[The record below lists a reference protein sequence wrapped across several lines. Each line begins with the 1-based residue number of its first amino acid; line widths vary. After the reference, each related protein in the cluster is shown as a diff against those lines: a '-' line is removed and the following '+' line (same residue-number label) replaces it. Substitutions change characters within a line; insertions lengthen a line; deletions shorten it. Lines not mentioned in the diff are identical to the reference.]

1 MQLHAPPEQAAQV
14 AEHDVRVGH
23 RRALAAAAVAGGA
36 GQRAGALGADAERPG
51 HRHVRDRAAAGADR
65 DDVERGDAD
74 AEVVGER
81 ARARDGWMRVPIERH
96 VGRRAAHVEAEDVAM
111 ARELAEEHGCA
122 HSAGGPR
129 EDRLDGSGPGLGGRH
144 QTAVRAHD
152 VEGCI
157 REAVGESA
165 ARLGRVP
172 DHRGLNV
179 GVRDRGERSL
189 VLAELRQHVRRGG
202 NGEPAHRVAGDRGG
216 VLLERR
222 PRVAVQERHGQ
233 RLDAAP
239 LQILDGGANL
249 VGVDGL
255 RDLTA
260 RGRTTTHLTNVPDV
274 DERLR
279 LVPDDPAGDGAGG
292 PRAGDLEDVPETLR
306 HQEADARALALEH
319 RVRRD
324 RRAVQ
329 HGPDIAPG
337 STPARSTASRI
348 PRTTPSAGSRVVGT
362 LASTAGPPSRGMSR
376 TSVNVPPTSTPTRW
390 VTRPRPARVARRAQP
405 CARHARA

>member
-1 MQLHAPPEQAAQV
+1 M
-14 AEHDVRVGH
+14 
-23 RRALAAAAVAGGA
+23 
-36 GQRAGALGADAERPG
+36 
-51 HRHVRDRAAAGADR
+51 
-65 DDVERGDAD
+65 
-74 AEVVGER
+74 
-81 ARARDGWMRVPIERH
+81 
-96 VGRRAAHVEAEDVAM
+96 
-111 ARELAEEHGCA
+111 
-122 HSAGGPR
+122 
-129 EDRLDGSGPGLGGRH
+129 
-144 QTAVRAHD
+144 
-152 VEGCI
+152 
-157 REAVGESA
+157 
-165 ARLGRVP
+165 GRVP
-172 DHRGLNV
+172 ASEAVIRPPSERTTWRAASGRRSARALGEARRVADHRGLDV

-202 NGEPAHRVAGDRGG
+202 NGEAAHRVAGDRGG

-329 HGPDIAPG
+329 HGPDRTGIDSGAFDRLED
-337 STPARSTASRI
+337 PAHDAL
-348 PRTTPSAGSRVVGT
+348 G
-362 LASTAGPPSRGMSR
+362 
-376 TSVNVPPTSTPTRW
+376 
-390 VTRPRPARVARRAQP
+390 RVARR
-405 CARHARA
+405 RHLGQHRWAAVEGHEQDVGERSADVDADEVGHAAASGSGGTTSAAVCSTCSRMSAVAAT